1 MAWGISSQNTTNL
14 SVSLTLNGNV
24 GSVDR
29 FIQVDGYHSI
39 VIQEVGDRVRRTS
52 TTWAVVVYDGF
63 HNFELGYEGQSVCF
77 FFCGSRSNSHLGGPT
92 FNFVIARDPTRGIVY
107 SVSARSGSWQL
118 PILPKKTSAPFSP
131 TKVND

>member
-1 MAWGISSQNTTNL
+1 MVWGISFQNTTNL
-14 SVSLTLNGNV
+14 SVSLSPNGNA

-39 VIQEVGDRVRRTS
+39 VIQEAGDRVRRTS

-63 HNFELGYEGQSVCF
+63 HNFELGYEGQPVSF
-77 FFCGSRSNSHLGGPT
+77 FRGSRSNSHLGGPT
-92 FNFVIARDPTRGIVY
+92 FNFVIARDPTYGIVY
-107 SVSARSGSWQL
+107 SVSGRNGSWQL

-131 TKVND
+131 TKMNN